1 MAFIEVD
8 PQELLDAASRIQAAL
23 PISTNI
29 SSGGSLGET
38 AGAAGRSDVAQAIGS
53 FLDHWHYGLSC
64 INQDALHLADL
75 LRRSGLLYADAEA
88 GIATAER

>member
-8 PQELLDAASRIQAAL
+8 PQELLDASSRIQAAL
-23 PISTNI
+23 PISNNI

-38 AGAAGRSDVAQAIGS
+38 AGASGRSDVANAIGS

-64 INQDALHLADL
+64 MNQDAQHLADL
-75 LRRSGLLYADAEA
+75 LRRSGLLYEQAEA
-88 GIATAER
+88 EIVAAER